1 MIGTAR
7 IFAVMFCIA
16 VGRQYHNLFEGH
28 SNHPIVYQDM
38 WKWRF
43 GFRWTKSELTIDL
56 KSKLSLHTEITSFT
70 EMSLLRT

>member
-38 WKWRF
+38 
-43 GFRWTKSELTIDL
+43 
-56 KSKLSLHTEITSFT
+56 
-70 EMSLLRT
+70 